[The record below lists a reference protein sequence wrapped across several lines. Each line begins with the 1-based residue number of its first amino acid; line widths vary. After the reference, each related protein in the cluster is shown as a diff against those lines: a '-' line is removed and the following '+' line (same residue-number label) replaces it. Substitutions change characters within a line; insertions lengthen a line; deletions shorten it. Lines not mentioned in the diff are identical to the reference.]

1 MLELPGTPYCK
12 AEFSVVN
19 NLEKLKSFE
28 LKFSMLSFSLGMTFF
43 LENFSKN
50 SSAVSK
56 NEASDKHKFLSMC
69 EKSGNIIYF
78 FLESSFFGAGT

>member
-12 AEFSVVN
+12 TEFSVVN

-43 LENFSKN
+43 G
-50 SSAVSK
+50 
-56 NEASDKHKFLSMC
+56 KFQQKQLSC
-69 EKSGNIIYF
+69 FQE
-78 FLESSFFGAGT
+78 